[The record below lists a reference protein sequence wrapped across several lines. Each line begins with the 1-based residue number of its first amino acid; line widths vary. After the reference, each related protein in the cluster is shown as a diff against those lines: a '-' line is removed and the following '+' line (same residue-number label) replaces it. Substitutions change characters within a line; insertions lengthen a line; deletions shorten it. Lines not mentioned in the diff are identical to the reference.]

1 MSAPSAIQI
10 LEKAHLSRIATKLC
24 DEEHLKTMADLAA
37 LSDARIDGLLWMK
50 KPQREKLK
58 ELCAACRQ
66 GDPDLA
72 TAIGIAKYTAN
83 APGKILRIDTDVAD
97 MDAKLPAGSEDE
109 SSSEDDDHDH
119 THTFPP
125 NIQDTN
131 PKRSIL
137 QLLKELESLI
147 QSNVP

>member
-1 MSAPSAIQI
+1 
-10 LEKAHLSRIATKLC
+10 
-24 DEEHLKTMADLAA
+24 MADLAA

-72 TAIGIAKYTAN
+72 TAIGTAKYTAN
-83 APGKILRIDTDVAD
+83 APGKILRIAD
-97 MDAKLPAGSEDE
+97 MDANLPAGSEDE

-119 THTFPP
+119 THTLPP

-131 PKRSIL
+131 QKRSIL